1 MYLCG
6 RQHGRRCL
14 SRRIVIPSRY
24 KECPPNQKK
33 RPYVTASY
41 TYTPPSC
48 SRGCAP
54 VSATNRRPFF
64 FAHLERG
71 WVVELVPAI
80 MGRRERSRAARRC
93 VSLEVIYGC
102 LAVLLALA
110 SVESMTMEVD
120 NGEQQCVIVNIGKA
134 TTINANYEVRSVTR
148 YPQPHPLLAEYAI

>member
-1 MYLCG
+1 M
-6 RQHGRRCL
+6 
-14 SRRIVIPSRY
+14 
-24 KECPPNQKK
+24 
-33 RPYVTASY
+33 
-41 TYTPPSC
+41 
-48 SRGCAP
+48 
-54 VSATNRRPFF
+54 
-64 FAHLERG
+64 
-71 WVVELVPAI
+71 ELVPAI

-148 YPQPHPLLAEYAI
+148 CPQPHPLLAEYAYLDLFFIVAI